1 MIIDEFKQYC
11 RDKGKY
17 NITNLPE
24 ILKIFNEF
32 EKKKNNTSI
41 PDEPAEASEI
51 DFSGLLTLEN
61 ENK

>member
-17 NITNLPE
+17 NITNLSE
-24 ILKIFNEF
+24 ILKTFNEF
-32 EKKKNNTSI
+32 EKRRNNTSI

-51 DFSGLLTLEN
+51 DFSCLLILEN

>member
-32 EKKKNNTSI
+32 EKNTSI

-51 DFSGLLTLEN
+51 DFSSLLILEN

>member
-11 RDKGKY
+11 GDKGKY

-32 EKKKNNTSI
+32 EKKKKNTSI

-51 DFSGLLTLEN
+51 DFSSLLILEN